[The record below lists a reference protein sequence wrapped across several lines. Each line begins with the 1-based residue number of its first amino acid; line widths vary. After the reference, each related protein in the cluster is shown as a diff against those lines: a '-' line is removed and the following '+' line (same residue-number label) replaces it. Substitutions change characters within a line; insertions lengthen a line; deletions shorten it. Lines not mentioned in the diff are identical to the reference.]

1 LGITGGTVVIEYLT
15 AILVFITCIYAYL
28 THKIAKASEA
38 NAEALVTSMYA
49 SSFSKVYDVLDDVAV
64 VTARHVVD
72 GLRKIPFEEWK
83 LDEAVWSENEKHIKT
98 LLRAYNIAGIF
109 VQHGFLP
116 KKYVIPD
123 WEPSLRSTW
132 KILAPYV
139 HEQRTLRGSNNHWP
153 NYEWLAKEAEAH
165 VAGVAQ
171 QPAARDA
178 ARP

>member
-1 LGITGGTVVIEYLT
+1 MVIDYLT
-15 AILVFITCIYAYL
+15 AISVFITCIYAYL

-38 NAEALVTSMYA
+38 NAEALLISMYA

-64 VTARHVVD
+64 VTARRVVN
-72 GLRKIPFEEWK
+72 GLGKLPFEEWT

-116 KKYVIPD
+116 TKYVVPD

-132 KILAPYV
+132 KTLAPYV
-139 HEQRTLRGSNNHWP
+139 HEQRRLRGSSNHWP
-153 NYEWLAKEAEAH
+153 NYEWLAKEAEAY
-165 VAGVAQ
+165 VASVAK

-178 ARP
+178 SLP